1 MNSNEYL
8 TSELLREILTASTDR
23 KAVALR
29 ALRGASSGETSSGP
43 LLYTPKQAVELLSV
57 SRSTL
62 WRLVRAGRLTRV
74 EIMPG
79 FFRITRASLVALAG
93 GEL

>member
-1 MNSNEYL
+1 MSDL
-8 TSELLREILTASTDR
+8 TSELLAAIVAAPSDR
-23 KAVALR
+23 KRAALDL
-29 ALRGASSGETSSGP
+29 LRGKAPTEDTPRP
-43 LLYTPKQAVELLSV
+43 LLYAPNEAIALLSV

-74 EIMPG
+74 EVMPG
-79 FFRITRASLVALAG
+79 FFRITRASLMALAG